1 MARIDYDAAALG
13 FEHGRGLSLAAI
25 DAWRD
30 TLTPFLSASEPAR
43 ILDLGS
49 GTGVFAWAFAQ
60 WFDVEVIGIEP
71 SAGMREQARLR
82 RADPRIAYIG
92 ADGEH
97 IPLRPASCDAAWLST
112 VIHHIP
118 DLPACAMELRRVL
131 HPEAPVLIRSAFPGR
146 TRDLELFRWFPGA
159 ARVVE
164 TFPSVDATI
173 AAFASA
179 GFTFQH
185 IESVPQTSAPGLPEF
200 AARARLRADTTLL
213 HISDDEFAAG
223 LSRLD
228 AAAAAEREPRP
239 IIDRLELL
247 VLK

>member
-13 FEHGRGLSLAAI
+13 FEHGRGLSLDAI

-30 TLTPFLSASEPAR
+30 TLVPYLSASEPAR

-49 GTGVFAWAFAQ
+49 GTGVFAWAFVQ
-60 WFDVEVIGIEP
+60 WFDAEVIGIEP
-71 SAGMREQARLR
+71 SAGMRKQARLR
-82 RADPRIAYIG
+82 RTDPRITYVG
-92 ADGEH
+92 GDGEH

-131 HPEAPVLIRSAFPGR
+131 RPEAPVLIRSAFPGR

-159 ARVVE
+159 ARVVD
-164 TFPSVDATI
+164 TFPSVDAAI

-179 GFTFQH
+179 GFAFQR
-185 IESVPQTSAPGLPEF
+185 IESVPQTSAPGLREF
-200 AARARLRADTTLL
+200 AARVRLRADTTLAL
-213 HISDDEFAAG
+213 ISDAEFAAG
-223 LSRLD
+223 LSCLD
-228 AAAAAEREPRP
+228 AAAAAEREPQP
-239 IIDRLELL
+239 IVDYLHLL